1 MASDYKSDV
10 VWIVRDVMDIKRNV
24 VDNFF
29 GKVNQTS
36 QEHSLKPPPCSVVH
50 R

>member
-24 VDNFF
+24 VDNFL

-36 QEHSLKPPPCSVVH
+36 QERSLKPHPCSVVH